1 MATDNRTD
9 QLFPDVPEHYGNDII
24 DTSGDVDFPVP
35 QENYDT
41 DHPIADETLVEDV
54 VLPVVDVEPAHP
66 AEPAAVADSDDEP
79 TDEVTAVLPVYGW
92 ADDQDDTVVDDAQ
105 AAAPE
110 PEPAAPLVEF
120 GAEPLVEYTDDVD
133 ADPYAQAPD
142 WVRAHIPRGP
152 LVAQEQARRG
162 LSVRLPRRPARTA
175 VERTD
180 GPDEAVAPEP
190 KTPKTPKSKSVRET
204 GDSKRNPWVLGGAAA
219 AVLAVVAGTAVVAL
233 GSADDADVAVPP
245 RPSSVQAAGHSSAA
259 EPAWCENSSGPGK
272 ITGRGPGD
280 LTSGPGLIQAFDY
293 AYYVEHDGAKVASM
307 MLTPNPV
314 GTIQASID
322 AAAAT
327 GAAHCL
333 TIAATPHPNVFDV
346 QLLLRTDSGSES
358 SIPQRITVADSAS
371 GLKIATLEE
380 IR

>member
-9 QLFPDVPEHYGNDII
+9 QLFPDVPEHYGDAIL
-24 DTSGDVDFPVP
+24 DMSGDVDFPVP

-41 DHPIADETLVEDV
+41 AYPAVDEAPYEDV
-54 VLPVVDVEPAHP
+54 VLPVVQMEP
-66 AEPAAVADSDDEP
+66 EIPAASSPVIAHDDDP
-79 TDEVTAVLPVYGW
+79 TDELTAVLPVYGW
-92 ADDQDDTVVDDAQ
+92 SEADEHDTVVENPQADA
-105 AAAPE
+105 ADPGG
-110 PEPAAPLVEF
+110 EPAIGFPE
-120 GAEPLVEYTDDVD
+120 VD
-133 ADPYAQAPD
+133 ADPYADAPD

-152 LVAQEQARRG
+152 LVAEEQARRG
-162 LSVRLPRRPARTA
+162 LSARLPRRPARA
-175 VERTD
+175 SVEHAD
-180 GPDEAVAPEP
+180 VPDDVVAPAPKEP
-190 KTPKTPKSKSVRET
+190 KEPKVKPARVSAAGGKK
-204 GDSKRNPWVLGGAAA
+204 NPWVLVGAGAAA
-219 AVLAVVAGTAVVAL
+219 LAVVAGTVVVL
-233 GSADDADVAVPP
+233 GSSDNTSDVAVPP
-245 RPSSVQAAGHSSAA
+245 LPSSARVAGPTVAAV
-259 EPAWCENSSGPGK
+259 EPAWCEGSTGGGK
-272 ITGRGPGD
+272 IVGRGPGD
-280 LTSGPGLIQAFDY
+280 LASGPGLIQAFDY

-333 TIAATPHPNVFDV
+333 TIAVTPNPNAFDV

-358 SIPQRITVADSAS
+358 TIPQRITVADSGA

>member
-35 QENYDT
+35 HENYDT
-41 DHPIADETLVEDV
+41 DHPIADEAPFEDV
-54 VLPVVDVEPAHP
+54 AAPVVDVEQPHP
-66 AEPAAVADSDDEP
+66 AEPAPVAYSDDEP

-92 ADDQDDTVVDDAQ
+92 TDDQDDTAVDDPQ
-105 AAAPE
+105 TAAPE
-110 PEPAAPLVEF
+110 LD
-120 GAEPLVEYTDDVD
+120 AEPLVESHEEPPLEYTDEVD
-133 ADPYAQAPD
+133 ADPYAEAPD

-152 LVAQEQARRG
+152 LVAQEQVRRG
-162 LSVRLPRRPARTA
+162 LSARFPRRPARTA
-175 VERTD
+175 APRTD
-180 GPDEAVAPEP
+180 VPDEVVAPAPKKP
-190 KTPKTPKSKSVRET
+190 KTPKTKPVRET

-219 AVLAVVAGTAVVAL
+219 AVLAVVAGTAVVSL
-233 GSADDADVAVPP
+233 GSSDDADVAVPP
-245 RPSSVQAAGHSSAA
+245 LPSSVQAAGHSAA
-259 EPAWCENSSGPGK
+259 VEPAWCESSSGPGK

-333 TIAATPHPNVFDV
+333 TIAATPNPNVFDV